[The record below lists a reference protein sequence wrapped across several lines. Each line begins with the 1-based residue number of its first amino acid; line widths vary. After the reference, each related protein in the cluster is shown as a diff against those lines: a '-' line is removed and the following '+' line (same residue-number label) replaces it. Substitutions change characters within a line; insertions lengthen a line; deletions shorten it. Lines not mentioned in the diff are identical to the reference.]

1 MKVIFVSS
9 EGVRHAVE
17 VQPGGTLM
25 EAALLNMVPGVEGM
39 CGGVCSCATCHCYVP
54 APWGSQVDAP
64 RAGELEMLDAVTHR
78 REDSRLGCQVTLTA
92 ELDGIEVR
100 LPPSQG

>member
-1 MKVIFVSS
+1 MKVIFISS
-9 EGVRHAVE
+9 EGVRQTVE

-39 CGGVCSCATCHCYVP
+39 CGGVCSCATCHCYVQ
-54 APWGSQVDAP
+54 APWGLKIDAP

-78 REDSRLGCQVTLTA
+78 RADSRLGCQVPLTTD
-92 ELDGIEVR
+92 LDGIEVL